1 MTDTILVIGA
11 TGTQGGAVADHL
23 LTNDYTVHALTRSP
37 DSDAAEALAD
47 RGAHVVEGDLSDTEA
62 LTTAM
67 ESVDG
72 AFVMTNFWEHGYDDE
87 VAQGENAV
95 DAAVAADL
103 DHVVFSSVGGAE
115 RDTGVPHFDSK
126 WAIEQ
131 YLADADVTQTV
142 LRPVFFM
149 QNLEANREDVFEDA
163 TLALALAEGV
173 PLQMVDVDDLGA
185 LVTKAFDDPGR
196 YAGEAIEV
204 ASDELT
210 LRAAAKRVGDVTGLN
225 VRAHHLDPA
234 VLEEAMG
241 EVGEEYRVMFE
252 WFNDAGYESPIDE
265 LQADHDLD
273 LTRLEEYLDRA
284 GWDEVPVTVEG

>member
-1 MTDTILVIGA
+1 M
-11 TGTQGGAVADHL
+11 ADHL
-23 LTNDYTVHALTRSP
+23 LANDYTVHALTRSP
-37 DSDAAEALAD
+37 DSEAAAALER
-47 RGAHVVEGDLSDTEA
+47 RGARIVEGDLSDVEA
-62 LTTAM
+62 LTAAM
-67 ESVDG
+67 EPVDG
-72 AFVMTNFWEHGYDDE
+72 AFVMTNFWEHGYDAE
-87 VAQGENAV
+87 VEQGENAV

-115 RDTGVPHFDSK
+115 RDTGIPHFDSK
-126 WAIEQ
+126 WEIEQ
-131 YLADADVTQTV
+131 YLAEAAVPETV
-142 LRPVFFM
+142 VRPVFFM
-149 QNLEANREDVFEDA
+149 QNLEANREDVFEDG

-185 LVTKAFDDPGR
+185 LVARAFADHER

-210 LRAAAKRVGDVTGLN
+210 LRAAAKRVADVTGRE

-252 WFNDAGYESPIDE
+252 WFNEFGYESPIDD
-265 LQADHDLD
+265 LQADHDLQ
-273 LTRLEEYLDRA
+273 LTRLEEYLEDA
-284 GWDEVPVTVEG
+284 GWDETPATVEH

>member
-1 MTDTILVIGA
+1 VTRDVLVIGA

-23 LTNDYTVHALTRSP
+23 LSNDHTVHALTRSP
-37 DSDAAEALAD
+37 DSDAAEELGE
-47 RGAHVVEGDLSDTEA
+47 RGAEIVEGDLSDVEA
-62 LTTAM
+62 LTEAM
-67 ESVDG
+67 APVDA
-72 AFVMTNFWEHGYDDE
+72 AFVMTNFWEHGYDEE
-87 VAQGENAV
+87 VAHGENAV

-115 RDTGVPHFDSK
+115 RDTGIAHFDSK
-126 WAIEQ
+126 WEIEQ
-131 YLADADVTQTV
+131 YLADADVPQTV
-142 LRPVFFM
+142 VRPVFFM
-149 QNLEANREDVFEDA
+149 QNLEANREDVFEDG

-185 LVTKAFDDPGR
+185 LAVRAFENPER

-210 LRAAAKRVGDVTGLN
+210 LRAAATRVADVTGRE

-252 WFNDAGYESPIDE
+252 WFNESGYESPIDD

-273 LTRLEEYLDRA
+273 LTRLEEYLARA
-284 GWDEVPVTVEG
+284 GWDEAPATVEH